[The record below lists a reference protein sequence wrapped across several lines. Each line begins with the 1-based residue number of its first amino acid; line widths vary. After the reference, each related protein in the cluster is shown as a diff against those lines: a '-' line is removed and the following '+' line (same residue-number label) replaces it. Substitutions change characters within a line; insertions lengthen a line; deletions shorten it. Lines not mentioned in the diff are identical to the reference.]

1 MTIFD
6 NTFLENLKNAI
17 IKCNI
22 NKSLIAKL
30 SGKNQNIEGT
40 DIEQSNIATSL
51 SEVVDTSSAEAS
63 KNVNCNLDIN
73 DINKDLDTI
82 YNNNKDIEQFLFSI
96 IPVIDKYIQFETN
109 KNLQKATQSSE
120 KVKISQITENKTDK
134 DLNKNAHSQIENFI
148 ENTLII
154 SETQGKVF
162 LPYFITDL
170 EEISKCNDNMPFDE
184 IIEQK
189 YTLPISNFKVLSIS
203 RFREAFKLA
212 RNKEKK
218 SFKFAFDLGLE
229 VLFDYNLHPAII
241 AACRTLDELDIY
253 LDYLDSGE
261 TDKFECFNI
270 KFEIPP
276 VLIKK

>member
-22 NKSLIAKL
+22 NKTLIAKL
-30 SGKNQNIEGT
+30 SSQKQNIEGS
-40 DIEQSNIATSL
+40 DIEQSNISTSL
-51 SEVVDTSSAEAS
+51 SEVINTSSEEANKS
-63 KNVNCNLDIN
+63 VNCNLDVN
-73 DINKDLDTI
+73 DINRDLDTI

-109 KNLQKATQSSE
+109 KNLKKTTQSSE
-120 KVKISQITENKTDK
+120 KIKANQISENRKDE

-170 EEISKCNDNMPFDE
+170 EEISKCNNNMSFDE

-189 YTLPISNFKVLSIS
+189 YTLPISNFKALSIS

-253 LDYLDSGE
+253 LDCLDSGE